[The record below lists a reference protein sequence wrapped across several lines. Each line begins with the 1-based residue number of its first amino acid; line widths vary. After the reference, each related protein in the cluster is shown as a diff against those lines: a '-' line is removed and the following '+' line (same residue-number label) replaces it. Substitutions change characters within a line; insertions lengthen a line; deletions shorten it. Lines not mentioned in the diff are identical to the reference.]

1 MTDNVEEIFT
11 DRITDPKDPMRSGL
25 DRAALFELAD
35 NIKQNGLINPITVRP
50 VGDMYEVVAGHR
62 RLAACKIAG
71 KIRIPCV
78 IRTLDDNA
86 AFAIM
91 AAENLER
98 EDVDPVDE
106 AAFIARYIEH
116 TGLSPAEVAKTLRR
130 SVQYVETRLA
140 VGAMPDYIQAPLR
153 EGTLKLGAAL
163 ALAQITDDNMR
174 HVWVEMAVRDGISVA
189 QAEYWLHGW
198 RINQLPGAAGSDLP
212 PQDQVTAAP
221 QPVMFECAIDGQ
233 KYDARQF
240 RTIMVYEGNIGTF
253 NEIVRE
259 LRAIPSPE
267 SVSPAEILP
276 STR

>member
-1 MTDNVEEIFT
+1 MSDKVEEIFT
-11 DRITDPKDPMRSGL
+11 DRIQDPKDPMRSEL

-50 VGDMYEVVAGHR
+50 LGDMFEVVAGHR
-62 RLAACKIAG
+62 RLASCKIAG
-71 KIRIPCV
+71 IIKIPCV

-106 AAFIARYIEH
+106 AAFITRYIEQTH
-116 TGLSPAEVAKTLRR
+116 LSPAEVAKTLRR

-140 VGAMPDYIQAPLR
+140 VGSMPDYMKEPLR

-163 ALAQITDDNMR
+163 ALAQIADENMR
-174 HVWVEMAVRDGISVA
+174 RVWVEMAVRDGISVA

-198 RINQLPGAAGSDLP
+198 QIQQLPGAAASDLP
-212 PQDQVTAAP
+212 PQGEVAAAP
-221 QPVMFECAIDGQ
+221 KSVMFECAIDGQ

-253 NEIVRE
+253 NDIVRE

-267 SVSPAEILP
+267 SVSPAETPP